1 MAAVRHVF
9 LGWLLACVFAAQAA
23 EVTVHTERVIQSA
36 IGGLGYDTSP
46 LWWRDANR
54 QKGLTRQQI
63 AGSLAKRWLEQRPGF
78 ARVAVCPKWWEPDEG
93 HQTWENEA
101 MVSLRRHLDLLKQ
114 TQSDVYLSLSWKNGN
129 PAWLGGGDRIGD
141 PALQARYARCI
152 GDGMEHLFKQRGYTN
167 IRYLSICVDFSAKD
181 EPPEAP
187 SVAPLLKAVAQ
198 ELANAGLGDKVE
210 LVAADEPAVDD
221 ALPPHLRWAA
231 ETLDPVLGA
240 YGAACFSS
248 LAQPELTG
256 LYSRMFDVAHT
267 AGKSLLVP
275 AVGSSADARA
285 ALENPDGDRAA
296 YGLTLARHAIAGLNA
311 GVHAMAAR
319 GFVDLISPEDSFRYR
334 TTGLM
339 RGVSENLAPKP
350 EYGAWALMVRH
361 FGKGTRLFAT
371 ESDHPAIAALAGRY
385 GGDGPFVLALLND
398 SDDDQSVRLSL
409 DGADLPGQ
417 FLRSRVFPPREEVTG
432 LPDEWPPVAQAI
444 EGDTEELR
452 VDVPSHSLA
461 VVTDELGE
469 KPAADDWEAS
479 VTRLGATDWIEW
491 PRHPDKNVVFYRIL
505 ADGEPV
511 ASTVATRWLHEN
523 GGKTLSYEVEAVPF
537 AGAPSDPV
545 ECRESQDGWMQ
556 TSDPCDDLGKTAAHS
571 ENVVINVD
579 PTRPG
584 MGAKA
589 IGRNKAGSAWIVY
602 ECPVLRF
609 ARIVTTHNDS
619 DRARVNFFAA
629 EDLDG
634 PWDKLEQ
641 FVVAQRSLG
650 TAGWREVVYALPDL
664 PDSMGFLKIEFDDK
678 EKADDPQIDQ
688 VDLWQ
693 EH

>member
-1 MAAVRHVF
+1 MAPARSTS
-9 LGWLLACVFAAQAA
+9 LGLLLACVLGTQAA
-23 EVTVHTERVIQSA
+23 EVTVHTERIIQSS

-63 AGSLAKRWLEQRPGF
+63 SGSLAKRWLEQRPGF
-78 ARVAVCPKWWEPDEG
+78 ARVGVCLKWWEPEEN

-114 TQSDVYLSLSWKNGN
+114 SQTDVYLTLLWNTGN
-129 PAWLGGGDRIGD
+129 PAWLSGGAPIAE
-141 PALQARYARCI
+141 PALQAKYARSVV
-152 GDGMEHLFKQRGYTN
+152 DGMEHLIKQRGYSN
-167 IRYLSICVDFSAKD
+167 IRHLAVSFDFPASA
-181 EPPEAP
+181 EA
-187 SVAPLLKAVAQ
+187 SALAPAAALIEAIAADLEK
-198 ELANAGLGDKVE
+198 AGLADKVR
-210 LVAADEPAVDD
+210 LAATDEAAIDD

-231 ETLDPVLGA
+231 DRLNPALGA
-240 YGAACFSS
+240 YGVGCFSS
-248 LAQPELTG
+248 LGQPALRD
-256 LYSRMFDVAHT
+256 LYSRMAEPARAT
-267 AGKSLLVP
+267 EKELLVS
-275 AVGSSADARA
+275 AIGSSSDARSPLA
-285 ALENPDGDRAA
+285 SPDSDRAS

-311 GVHAMAAR
+311 GVHALAVR
-319 GFVDLISPEDSFRYR
+319 GFVDLISPEDGFRYR

-339 RGVSENLAPKP
+339 HGVAENLAPKP
-350 EYGAWALMVRH
+350 GYGAWALMVRH
-361 FGKGTRLFAT
+361 FGRGTKLFAT
-371 ESDHPAIAALAGRY
+371 ESDDPSIAALAGRS

-398 SDDDQSVRLSL
+398 SDEDHSVTLTI
-409 DGADLPGQ
+409 DGADVPGQ
-417 FLRSRVFPPREEVTG
+417 FLRSRVFPPTEDVSG
-432 LPDEWPPVAQAI
+432 LPDDWPPVAQAI

-452 VDVPSHSLA
+452 VDVPAHSLA

-469 KPAADDWEAS
+469 KPTADDWQGS

-491 PRHPDKNVVFYRIL
+491 PRHPDKSVVFYRIL

-511 ASTVATRWLHEN
+511 ATTVSTRWLHEN
-523 GGKTLSYEVEAVPF
+523 GGKTLTYQVEAVPF
-537 AGAPSDPV
+537 SGAASDPA
-545 ECRESQDGWMQ
+545 ECPESHDGWAQ
-556 TSDPCDDLGKTAAHS
+556 TSDPCDDLSKTAAHS

-579 PTRPG
+579 PSRPG

-609 ARIVTTHNDS
+609 ARIVATHNES

-641 FVVAQRSLG
+641 FVVEQRAVGPS
-650 TAGWREVVYALPDL
+650 GWREVVYALPDL